1 MKCSVSCVWERYAFS
16 LSWHICEQ
24 PQEQNGANTFRTPPV
39 APCYSETVAPPPVQ
53 QSGNG
58 SVCSFIVNI

>member
-24 PQEQNGANTFRTPPV
+24 PQEQNGANTFRTPRLLPV
-39 APCYSETVAPPPVQ
+39 IQKRFAPPVQ